1 MEEMS
6 LKVCSRQE
14 KNELGKIW
22 TGRISLE
29 KLVLSVFLKFD
40 ESRPPRIEAFIILFP
55 SG

>member
-1 MEEMS
+1 MFETRKE
-6 LKVCSRQE
+6 K
-14 KNELGKIW
+14 KNELDKIW